1 MKIVVGSDHAK
12 IRNMS
17 DIVHSLGS
25 QKKVLSTY

>member
-1 MKIVVGSDHAK
+1 MKTVVCSDHAK

-17 DIVHSLGS
+17 DIVHSLWS